1 MSMNK
6 IDVEKSVNTVCT
18 ESRELLA
25 SDKVN
30 PEEETAP
37 EDGWRGLLKRA
48 CPSCGEFR
56 FQSAVRC

>member
-6 IDVEKSVNTVCT
+6 IDAQKSVDTVCT

-25 SDKVN
+25 SEKVK

-37 EDGWRGLLKRA
+37 EGEWRGLLKRA

-56 FQSAVRC
+56 FQSAVRY